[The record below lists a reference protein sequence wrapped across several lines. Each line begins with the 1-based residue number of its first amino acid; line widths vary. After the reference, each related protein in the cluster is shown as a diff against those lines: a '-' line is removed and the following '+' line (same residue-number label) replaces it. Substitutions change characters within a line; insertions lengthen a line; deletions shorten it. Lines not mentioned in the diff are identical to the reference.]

1 MNLNTA
7 VTEAHSLSEGERTVS
22 ISLVGSDGDPYENV
36 VLGELTSAQLGI
48 WYAQQIA
55 PDNVP
60 YNIAECLEIRGG
72 VDLDVFVRALRQ
84 VLSDVDAYRLR
95 FRVVDGQPRH
105 YVDVTAEVPVRVID
119 VSAEADPRA
128 TAERWMRAELRRP
141 VDLTGRRPLFTC
153 AVLSLG
159 EGHLLWYHR
168 AHHLIMDAHSGALI
182 ATRVAA
188 TYSALSAGADPG
200 GGDAFEPF
208 SALVEADREYR
219 MSPDLGSDRA
229 FWLAVLDG
237 LPDRA
242 GPAAPSAPAGR
253 EGQGGQGTPSRASA
267 ELGPERGA
275 ELRDA
280 ARRLKTSLAVLV
292 IAAAAVHEHRTTGA
306 RDIVLGVSVPGRV
319 GRREGQAPGMTAN
332 VMPVRLD
339 VTPGT
344 PVAEIVRRTGRAI
357 GRGLRHHRYRYADMI
372 RDLQLGDGASLCG
385 LIVDVMSFAYPMRF
399 GDAEVT
405 VRNLSQGP
413 TMDRRLA
420 VYDRLDRSPGWS
432 SERSSDRSP
441 VQIDVDADRG
451 RNGPAAA
458 GDLLRRFRRILD
470 WMVTAPPQ
478 TPVGDA
484 EILDE
489 HEWFQVVRGW
499 NDTAADLPRVTVPR
513 MIDAQAARTPHG
525 TAVVSA
531 DGTMAYAEL
540 DARAERLARHL
551 AASGA
556 CPESV
561 IGLCLPP
568 GPEMIAAILGVW
580 RAGAAYLPIDP
591 RQPVERTAFQL
602 ADARAALLVATGALL
617 EDLPAGRVRTVSVDD
632 LATPG
637 APASAPTPAPTPAP
651 APALASASAS
661 APEPDGL
668 AYVIYT
674 SGSTGTPKGVAVTH
688 RSLANYVA
696 SARERLGLGGEG
708 ARYAVLQPQV
718 TDLGYTMVFC
728 SLATGGEL
736 HVLDPDTVLDPAAV
750 CGYLADHR
758 IDHLKA
764 VPSHLAALSAPAGP
778 ASVLPARSLVLG
790 GEAAPPDWARALLQ
804 AAGEQGRG
812 VYNHYGPTE
821 TTIGV
826 TTTRLA
832 PDDVA
837 DGDVPIGAPIDGVRV
852 YVLDAS
858 LRPAPVGVTGELY
871 AAGDALARGYVNRPG
886 LTGERFVACPFERG
900 TRMYRTGDRAR
911 WGRDGRLVF
920 AGRADDQVKIRGF
933 RVEPGE
939 VESALAAHP
948 EVARAAV
955 VARQHPPGGGQHPSG
970 GGQHPPGGGQHPSG
984 GGQGVPGAVEL
995 VAYVVPDDPTA
1006 ADGLAD
1012 GLPDRVRE
1020 HLRDR
1025 LPDHMVPAAVVVLG
1039 ELPLTG
1045 NGKLDRKA
1053 LPSPGRVPGAGRAP
1067 AGAEEEF
1074 LCEAF
1079 ARALG
1084 WDVVGPDE
1092 DFFALGGNS
1101 LVAVALVEDLRT
1113 RGVSVSVRAL
1123 FLTPTP
1129 ARLAAVS
1136 GPEQVAVPENRIPE
1150 GATEITPG
1158 MLPLIELSEA
1168 ELARV
1173 LDHVDGGAA
1182 NVADVY
1188 PLAPLQE
1195 GILFHHLARAEGD
1208 PDVYLRSAVLEFD
1221 SRERRDGFF
1230 DALRQVMNRHDI
1242 YRTAFVSEG
1251 LREPVQVVSRRVA
1264 LPVERVERDPGQ
1276 DPVEQLLAAAGTW
1289 MELDRAPLLRAHV
1302 LTEPSD
1308 GCWLA
1313 VLRVH
1318 HMVQDLT
1325 TLRVLIQEIREFLA
1339 ARGDRLPPPLPYRN
1353 FVAQARLGTPAAEH
1367 ARYFARLL
1375 GDVTET
1381 TAPFGL
1387 LDVHGD
1393 GAAVVRAGGRVE
1405 DGLGARIRDV
1415 ASASAVSPA
1424 TVFHLAW
1431 ARVLAAL
1438 SGSDDVVFGTV
1449 LAGRMNAGAGADRV
1463 PGLFLNTLPLRV
1475 GVDGRGAAD
1484 ALAGLRRQMAELLEH
1499 EQAPLALAQKASA
1512 VPPGRPLFTSLVNY
1526 RRDPSADESDIGL
1539 EGVRLR
1545 SAKERTNYPITLIVR
1560 DTESAFDVTV
1570 DALAPADATRICA
1583 LLHICLDNLA
1593 TALADAPGTPFVAV
1607 DVLGPAERGQL
1618 LDELNRTAAPVLDR
1632 TSQART
1638 VPGLFAAQVAR
1649 TPEDIALVC
1658 SGVEVGYRELQE
1670 RSVRL
1675 ARLLRDTGVGTESV
1689 VALCLPRG
1697 IEMVTA
1703 ILAVWQAGAAYLP
1716 LDPAQPAART
1726 AYMLDD
1732 SRASVLVGTAE
1743 VLDDMPVTG
1752 RVRTLCLDDPAVV
1765 SALAAQPA
1773 TPFDTGAQSGHL
1785 AYVIYTS
1792 GSTGRPKGV
1801 AVTHGN
1807 LANYVIHVPR
1817 RVGFGAAGGRY
1828 ALLQPAVTDLGNTVL
1843 FASLT
1848 TGGELHVLD
1857 AGAVTDPVAVAG
1869 YLARHG
1875 IDFVKVVPSHL
1886 AALGATGDLSWLLP
1900 RSALV
1905 LGGEA
1910 APTDWAEQLLKAAG
1924 DLPVFNHYG
1933 PTETTIGAV
1942 TARLDR
1948 APVTAGTVPIG
1959 TPVANTTVHVLDD
1972 ALRPV
1977 LAGVAGELY
1986 VAGAQVARGYVGHP
2000 GQTAERFVASP
2011 FGDGTRMYRTGDRA
2025 RWSDGGFL
2033 EYLGRTDEQVKIRGF
2048 RVEPGEVRSVLAR
2061 HPAVTQAAVIAREDT
2076 PGDKRLTAYVVP
2088 ADQSADGAGALTEA
2102 VRRFAQENL
2111 PRHMVPDVVVPLAG
2125 LPLTGNGKLDRGALP
2140 EPDRAAAA
2148 GAGPQ
2153 PANEREAALCEAFAE
2168 ILGLPAVGVRDD
2180 FFVLGGHSLLATKLV
2195 SRVRV
2200 VLGEE
2205 LPIHELFD
2213 KPTPAALATW
2223 LAARADDE
2231 KRTRPRLRPMRAR

>member
-1 MNLNTA
+1 M
-7 VTEAHSLSEGERTVS
+7 S
-22 ISLVGSDGDPYENV
+22 ISLVGSDGESDGDA

-48 WYAQQIA
+48 WYSQQIA
-55 PDNVP
+55 PDDSP
-60 YNIAECLEIRGG
+60 YNIAECLEIDGG
-72 VDLDVFVRALRQ
+72 VDLDVFVRAVRQ
-84 VLSDVDAYRLR
+84 VLADVDAYRLR
-95 FRVVDGQPRH
+95 FRVVDGQPRQ
-105 YVDVTAEVPVRVID
+105 YVDVTADVPVRVVD
-119 VSAEADPRA
+119 VSAESDPRA
-128 TAERWMRAELRRP
+128 TAERWMQAELRRP
-141 VDLTGRRPLFTC
+141 VDLTGHGPLFAC

-159 EGHLLWYHR
+159 DGHLFWYHR

-182 ATRVAA
+182 ATHVAA
-188 TYSALSAGADPG
+188 AYSSLSAGEDPG
-200 GGDAFEPF
+200 GGGAFEPF

-219 MSPDLGSDRA
+219 MSPDVGSDQA
-229 FWLAVLDG
+229 FWLAALDG

-242 GPAAPSAPAGR
+242 DPEGR
-253 EGQGGQGTPSRASA
+253 DGQGVSGTPSRASA
-267 ELGPERGA
+267 ELDLDRGA
-275 ELRDA
+275 ELRA
-280 ARRLKTSLAVLV
+280 TAHRLKTSFAVLV

-306 RDIVLGVSVPGRV
+306 RDIVLGVSVPGRA
-319 GRREGQAPGMTAN
+319 GRRERQAPGMTAN

-339 VTPGT
+339 VTPET
-344 PVAEIVRRTGRAI
+344 SLAEVIRRAGRAV
-357 GRGLRHHRYRYADMI
+357 GQGLRHHRYRYADMI
-372 RDLQLGDGASLCG
+372 RDLQIGDGAFLCG
-385 LIVDVMSFAYPMRF
+385 LIVDVMSFGYPARF
-399 GDAEVT
+399 GDAEAT
-405 VRNLSQGP
+405 VRNLTQGP

-420 VYDRLDRSPGWS
+420 VYDRSA
-432 SERSSDRSP
+432 RSP
-441 VQIDVDADRG
+441 VQIDADADRG
-451 RNGPAAA
+451 RNGPTAA
-458 GDLLRRFRRILD
+458 GDLMSRFRRILD
-470 WMVTAPPQ
+470 WMVTAAPQ

-484 EILDE
+484 ELLDE
-489 HEWFQVVRGW
+489 DEWFQVVRGW
-499 NDTAADLPRVTVPR
+499 NDTAASLPRATVPQLF
-513 MIDAQAARTPHG
+513 DAQAARTPEG

-531 DGTMAYAEL
+531 EGAMSYAEL
-540 DARAERLARHL
+540 DARAERLSRHL
-551 AASGA
+551 AGSGVG
-556 CPESV
+556 PESV

-602 ADARAALLVATGALL
+602 ADARAALLVATDELL
-617 EDLPAGRVRTVSVDD
+617 EDLPAGRVRTVSVDH
-632 LATPG
+632 LTTPG
-637 APASAPTPAPTPAP
+637 APFAATV
-651 APALASASAS
+651 
-661 APEPDGL
+661 PEPDGL

-696 SARERLGLGGEG
+696 SARERLDLGGEG

-750 CGYLADHR
+750 SGYLADHR
-758 IDHLKA
+758 IDYLKA
-764 VPSHLAALSAPAGP
+764 VPSHLAALSAQAGP
-778 ASVLPARSLVLG
+778 EGVLPARSLVLG
-790 GEAAPPDWARALLQ
+790 GEAAPPDWVGAVLD
-804 AAGEQGRG
+804 AAGEQG

-826 TTTRLA
+826 TTTRLSR
-832 PDDVA
+832 DDVA
-837 DGDVPIGAPIDGVRV
+837 DGDVPIGAPIDGARV
-852 YVLDAS
+852 YVLDGS
-858 LRPAPVGVTGELY
+858 LRPAPVGATGELY
-871 AAGDALARGYVNRPG
+871 VAGDALARGYVNRSG
-886 LTGERFVACPFERG
+886 LTGERFVACPFEDG

-911 WGRDGRLVF
+911 WRRDGRLVF

-939 VESALAAHP
+939 IESAIAAHP
-948 EVARAAV
+948 EVAGAAV
-955 VARQHPPGGGQHPSG
+955 VVRQYAPD
-970 GGQHPPGGGQHPSG
+970 
-984 GGQGVPGAVEL
+984 GGQGVPGAADL
-995 VAYVVPDDPTA
+995 VAYVVPDGPM
-1006 ADGLAD
+1006 ADEGLT
-1012 GLPDRVRE
+1012 DRVRE
-1020 HLRDR
+1020 HLVGR
-1025 LPDHMVPAAVVVLG
+1025 LPGHMVPAAVVVLG

-1053 LPSPGRVPGAGRAP
+1053 LPAMDRVPGAGRAP
-1067 AGAEEEF
+1067 ASAEEEF

-1079 ARALG
+1079 ARVLG
-1084 WDVVGPDE
+1084 RDVVGPDE

-1101 LVAVALVEDLRT
+1101 LLAVSLVEDLRT
-1113 RGVSVSVRAL
+1113 RGISLSVRGL

-1129 ARLAAVS
+1129 ARLAEVS
-1136 GPEQVAVPENRIPE
+1136 GPEQVAVPANRIPE
-1150 GATEITPG
+1150 GASEITPG
-1158 MLPLIELSEA
+1158 MLPLVDLDEA
-1168 ELARV
+1168 DLARV
-1173 LDHVDGGAA
+1173 LAHVDGGAA

-1195 GILFHHLARAEGD
+1195 GILFHHLARADGD

-1221 SRERRDGFF
+1221 SQDRRDGFF
-1230 DALRQVMNRHDI
+1230 DALLQVMNRHDI
-1242 YRTAFVSEG
+1242 YRTAFVSDG
-1251 LREPVQVVSRRVA
+1251 LREPVQVVARRVG
-1264 LPVERVERDPGQ
+1264 LPVETVVRDPVQ
-1276 DPVEQLLAAAGTW
+1276 DPVEQLLAAAGSW

-1308 GCWLA
+1308 GSWLA
-1313 VLRVH
+1313 VLRIH
-1318 HMVQDLT
+1318 HLVQDLT
-1325 TLRVLIQEIREFLA
+1325 TLRVLVQEIREFLA
-1339 ARGDRLPPPLPYRN
+1339 GRGDRLPAPLPYRN

-1367 ARYFARLL
+1367 ARYFAGLL

-1393 GAAVVRAGGRVE
+1393 GAAVVRAGGPVDDR
-1405 DGLGARIRDV
+1405 LGGRIRDV
-1415 ASASAVSPA
+1415 ASTSAVSPA
-1424 TVFHLAW
+1424 TIFHLAW
-1431 ARVLAAL
+1431 ARVLAAM

-1475 GVDGRGAAD
+1475 GVGGRGVAD
-1484 ALAGLRRQMAELLEH
+1484 ALAGLRRQLAELLEH

-1512 VPPGRPLFTSLVNY
+1512 VPPGTPLFTSIVNY
-1526 RRDPSADESDIGL
+1526 RRDLSADESDIGL

-1545 SAKERTNYPITLIVR
+1545 SARERTNYPVTLIVR
-1560 DTESAFDVTV
+1560 DTGSAFDVTV
-1570 DALAPADATRICA
+1570 DALATADATRISA
-1583 LLHICLDNLA
+1583 LLHTCLDNLV
-1593 TALADAPGTPFVAV
+1593 TALTHAPGTPFAAV
-1607 DVLGPAERGQL
+1607 DVLDPAERRQL
-1618 LDELNRTAAPVLDR
+1618 LDELNRTAAPVPDR
-1632 TSQART
+1632 TASGRT

-1649 TPEDIALVC
+1649 TPEDVALVC
-1658 SGVEVGYRELQE
+1658 SGVEVGYRELQA
-1670 RSVRL
+1670 RSARL
-1675 ARLLRDTGVGTESV
+1675 ARQLRDIGVGAESV

-1703 ILAVWQAGAAYLP
+1703 ILAVWEAGAAYLP
-1716 LDPAQPAART
+1716 LDPAHPAARI
-1726 AYMLDD
+1726 AYMLAD
-1732 SRASVLVGTAE
+1732 SRASVVVGTTE
-1743 VLDDMPVTG
+1743 VLDDMPATG
-1752 RVRTLCLDDPAVV
+1752 RARTLDLDDPAVV

-1773 TPFDTGAQSGHL
+1773 TALETGVQPGQL

-1828 ALLQPAVTDLGNTVL
+1828 ALLQPAVTDLGNTVM

-1857 AGAVTDPVAVAG
+1857 AGAATDPVAVAG

-1910 APTDWAEQLLKAAG
+1910 AGTDWVEQLLKAAG

-1933 PTETTIGAV
+1933 PTETTIGVV

-1948 APVTAGTVPIG
+1948 APVIAGTVPIG
-1959 TPVANTTVHVLDD
+1959 TPVANTAVHVLDD

-1977 LAGVAGELY
+1977 PAGVAGELY
-1986 VAGAQVARGYVGHP
+1986 VAGAQVARGYMGRP
-2000 GQTAERFVASP
+2000 GQTSERFVASP

-2033 EYLGRTDEQVKIRGF
+2033 EYLGRADEQIKIRGF
-2048 RVEPGEVRSVLAR
+2048 RVEPGEVQSVLAR

-2076 PGDKRLTAYVVP
+2076 PGDKRLAAYVVL
-2088 ADQSADGAGALTEA
+2088 ADQSAGGAGALTEE

-2111 PRHMVPDVVVPLAG
+2111 PRHMVPDVVVPLGG

-2153 PANEREAALCEAFAE
+2153 PANEREKALCEAFAE
-2168 ILGLPAVGVRDD
+2168 ILSLPAVGVQDD
-2180 FFVLGGHSLLATKLV
+2180 FFVLGGHSLLATQLV

-2200 VLGEE
+2200 LLGEE

-2213 KPTPAALATW
+2213 KPTPAALAAW
-2223 LAARADDE
+2223 LATRTDDE
-2231 KRTRPRLRPMRAR
+2231 KQTRPRLRPMRAR